1 MTAAIAAIIALTA
14 LHAYTLHHLTS
25 RLTRQ
30 LHDLTA
36 ETRLL
41 HRTINQHNQEGP

>member
-1 MTAAIAAIIALTA
+1 MTAAIVAVIALTA
-14 LHAYTLHHLTS
+14 LHAYLLHHITS

-41 HRTINQHNQEGP
+41 HRTINHNQEGP